1 MGTSYVGDFA
11 HLKFV
16 NGYETDYTH
25 INTNLTIVSLFIGG
39 AYA

>member
-1 MGTSYVGDFA
+1 MGTSYVGDFS

-16 NGYETDYTH
+16 NGYEADCTH
-25 INTNLTIVSLFIGG
+25 TNTNLTIVSLSTGG